1 MKIQI
6 YHNKN
11 YIPFNLYIGSIY
23 NIFKTNDYFV
33 SNNYDV
39 SIINNINQY
48 SHESDYLILYLNYIE
63 DIYNI
68 DTKNTKIIFIHA
80 DYIINHSKNDQ
91 YLMCNYINNINLD
104 NSYLWEYNYLNVEYY
119 NSHFTNKKW
128 TFIPLLYNNY
138 LEKIYNKKNIPYER
152 KPIDILFTGAV
163 DSGSR
168 RELMLEK
175 LSKIYKV
182 FIMKN
187 VNDINE
193 YIELVENSKIILHI
207 YAKDINCSFDYYRL
221 ALLYSN
227 KVFVISETYK
237 EVNPENSHKLEELSK
252 VLIESNYDDLS
263 NKTEEYLNK
272 STSEIDTI
280 TQQTYDVFKKNT
292 LDESIIK
299 FFSEHI

>member
-1 MKIQI
+1 
-6 YHNKN
+6 
-11 YIPFNLYIGSIY
+11 
-23 NIFKTNDYFV
+23 
-33 SNNYDV
+33 
-39 SIINNINQY
+39 
-48 SHESDYLILYLNYIE
+48 
-63 DIYNI
+63 
-68 DTKNTKIIFIHA
+68 
-80 DYIINHSKNDQ
+80 
-91 YLMCNYINNINLD
+91 
-104 NSYLWEYNYLNVEYY
+104 
-119 NSHFTNKKW
+119 
-128 TFIPLLYNNY
+128 
-138 LEKIYNKKNIPYER
+138 
-152 KPIDILFTGAV
+152 
-163 DSGSR
+163 
-168 RELMLEK
+168 
-175 LSKIYKV
+175 
-182 FIMKN
+182 MKN

-207 YAKDINCSFDYYRL
+207 YAKDMNHSFDYYRL
-221 ALLYSN
+221 SLLYSN

>member
-119 NSHFTNKKW
+119 NNHFINKKW
-128 TFIPLLYNNY
+128 TFIPLLYNDY
-138 LEKIYNKKNIPYER
+138 LEKIYNKKKYSLR
-152 KPIDILFTGAV
+152 KKTNRYFIYWFSRPRNSQRISTG
-163 DSGSR
+163 
-168 RELMLEK
+168 
-175 LSKIYKV
+175 
-182 FIMKN
+182 
-187 VNDINE
+187 
-193 YIELVENSKIILHI
+193 KII
-207 YAKDINCSFDYYRL
+207 K
-221 ALLYSN
+221 
-227 KVFVISETYK
+227 
-237 EVNPENSHKLEELSK
+237 KL
-252 VLIESNYDDLS
+252 
-263 NKTEEYLNK
+263 
-272 STSEIDTI
+272 
-280 TQQTYDVFKKNT
+280 
-292 LDESIIK
+292 
-299 FFSEHI
+299 